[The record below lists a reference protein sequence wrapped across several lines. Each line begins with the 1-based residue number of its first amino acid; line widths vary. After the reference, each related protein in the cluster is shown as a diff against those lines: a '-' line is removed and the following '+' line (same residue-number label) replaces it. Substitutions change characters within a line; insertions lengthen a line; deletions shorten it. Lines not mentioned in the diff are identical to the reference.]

1 MIEQN
6 PAIDVDALMHQVE
19 LEVANRRERQ
29 PPTRPSVHTALS
41 GLMLE
46 VSRSEMFLRQAE
58 ERASARTKWP
68 DKLDRFPF
76 NLSGKVQRALLKVVN
91 AIFNDQRVV
100 NQNAL
105 LSLRESITLNRHLIQ
120 QLDNLQSA
128 IDDLRHDVEHGRAVD
143 SHNHLRQSEIENEVK
158 KNDAKLLDE
167 FYVTLESVFRGS
179 EADIYD
185 RLKVYLPYLE
195 KASVRPNQ
203 DLVIDLGCGRGE
215 WLRLLQTHNYQ
226 CRGIDLNSK
235 MLEHCQ
241 QQGLDVVEM
250 DALSYLRTLPD
261 QSVAVITGF
270 HIIEH
275 IPFIQLIHLLREV
288 IRVIRPGGLTIFE
301 TPNPHNV
308 LVGTNN
314 FYIDPTHLNPL
325 PSGLVDLLHRHVGFA
340 SVEVLN
346 LHPYDS
352 SFLLKGEGELAAIT
366 ERFNFHFY
374 GAQDYAVI
382 GQKAIG

>member
-6 PAIDVDALMHQVE
+6 PAIDVDALMRQVE

-29 PPTRPSVHTALS
+29 PTAPPSVRSALA

-58 ERASARTKWP
+58 ERANARTKWP
-68 DKLDRFPF
+68 EKLDRFPF
-76 NLSGKVQRALLKVVN
+76 NLSGKVQRALLKGINV
-91 AIFNDQRVV
+91 IFNDQRVV

-105 LSLRESITLNRHLIQ
+105 QSLRESITLNRHLIQ
-120 QLDNLQSA
+120 QLETLQSA
-128 IDDLRHDVEHGRAVD
+128 IDNLRHDVEHARALD
-143 SHNHLRQSEIENEVK
+143 SHQKLQHSQIQAH
-158 KNDAKLLDE
+158 DATLLDE

-179 EADIYD
+179 EAVIYD

-195 KASVRPNQ
+195 KFGLRPQ
-203 DLVIDLGCGRGE
+203 VDLLIDLGCGRGE
-215 WLRLLQTHNYQ
+215 WLSLLQTHNYR

-235 MLEHCQ
+235 MLAHCQ

-250 DALSYLRTLPD
+250 DALSYLKTLPD
-261 QSVAVITGF
+261 QSVAAITGF

-275 IPFIQLIHLLREV
+275 IPFIQLLHLLREV
-288 IRVIRPGGLTIFE
+288 KRVLQPGGFTIFE

-340 SVEVLN
+340 STEVLN

-352 SFLLKGEGELAAIT
+352 SFLLQGEGELAALA

-382 GQKAIG
+382 GQKALG

>member
-6 PAIDVDALMHQVE
+6 PAIDVDALMRQVE
-19 LEVANRRERQ
+19 LEVTNRRVGQ
-29 PPTRPSVHTALS
+29 PTAPPSVRSALA

-58 ERASARTKWP
+58 ERANARTKWP
-68 DKLDRFPF
+68 EKLDRFPF
-76 NLSGKVQRALLKVVN
+76 NLSDKVQRAFLKGIN
-91 AIFNDQRVV
+91 AVFSDQRVV

-105 LSLRESITLNRHLIQ
+105 QSLRESITLNRHLIQ
-120 QLDNLQSA
+120 QLETLQSA
-128 IDDLRHDVEHGRAVD
+128 IDNLRHDVERARALERHQKLQQD
-143 SHNHLRQSEIENEVK
+143 KIQA
-158 KNDAKLLDE
+158 NDVTLLDE

-179 EADIYD
+179 EVTIYD

-195 KASVRPNQ
+195 KAGLQSSGGIVL
-203 DLVIDLGCGRGE
+203 DVGCGRGE
-215 WLRLLQTHNYQ
+215 WLRLLESHYYK
-226 CRGIDLNSK
+226 CRGVDLNPR
-235 MLEHCQ
+235 MLAYCR
-241 QQGLDVVEM
+241 QQGLDVIEM
-250 DALSYLRTLPD
+250 DALDYLKTLPD
-261 QSVAVITGF
+261 QSVAAITGF

-275 IPFIQLIHLLREV
+275 IPFIQLIHLLRQV
-288 IRVIRPGGLTIFE
+288 MRVLQPGGLAIFE

-340 SVEVLN
+340 STEVLN

-352 SFLLKGEGELAAIT
+352 SFLLQGEGELAALA

-382 GQKAIG
+382 GQKAIGQAA

>member
-6 PAIDVDALMHQVE
+6 SAIDVDALMRQVE

-29 PPTRPSVHTALS
+29 PIAIPSIRTALLA
-41 GLMLE
+41 LMLG
-46 VSRSEMFLRQAE
+46 VSRSEMFLRQAQ

-68 DKLDRFPF
+68 EKLDRFPF
-76 NLSGKVQRALLKVVN
+76 NRSGKIQKAILKVIN
-91 AIFNDQRVV
+91 AIFNDQRIV
-100 NQNAL
+100 NHNTLQ
-105 LSLRESITLNRHLIQ
+105 SLHESIVLNRQLIQ
-120 QLDNLQSA
+120 QIEVLQSA
-128 IDDLRHDVEHGRAVD
+128 IDNLCHDVEHRRAVEQ
-143 SHNHLRQSEIENEVK
+143 HELARERQIATHS
-158 KNDAKLLDE
+158 AKLLDE

-179 EADIYD
+179 ETDIYD

-195 KASVRPNQ
+195 KAGIRPQQ
-203 DLVIDLGCGRGE
+203 DLIVDLGCGRGE
-215 WLRLLQTHNYQ
+215 WLRLLQSHHYQ
-226 CRGIDLNSK
+226 CRGIDLNSN
-235 MLEHCQ
+235 MLAHCQ

-250 DALSYLRTLPD
+250 DALDYLKTLPD
-261 QSVAVITGF
+261 NSVAVITGF

-275 IPFIQLIHLLREV
+275 IPFVQLIHLLRE
-288 IRVIRPGGLTIFE
+288 IKRVLQPGGLSILE

-314 FYIDPTHLNPL
+314 FYIDPTHIKPL
-325 PSGLVDLLHRHVGFA
+325 PSGLVDLLHRHLGFT

-352 SFLLKGEGELAAIT
+352 SFLLQGQGELAELS
-366 ERFNFHFY
+366 ERFNSHFY

-382 GQKAIG
+382 GQKELDQKE